1 MNVESILKTKGSSVV
16 TIAPDETVVRA
27 LSILEAHEIGALV
40 VSADRIRVQGIL
52 SERDIVRGLALRG
65 PELLDVKVSE
75 VMTSEVY
82 VCEPDDTVAELM
94 SQMTERRIR
103 HLPVVVDGK
112 LKGIVSIGDV
122 VKNRLGEIESET
134 EALREY
140 IVRG

>member
-1 MNVESILKTKGSSVV
+1 MNVESILKSKGSSVV
-16 TIAPDETVVRA
+16 TVAPDETVARA

-40 VSADRIRVQGIL
+40 VSADRTKVEGIL

-65 PELLDVKVSE
+65 PGLLEVKVSE
-75 VMTSEVY
+75 VMTAEVF

-94 SQMTERRIR
+94 SQMTQRRIR
-103 HLPVVVDGK
+103 HLPVVVGGK
-112 LKGIVSIGDV
+112 LQGIISIGDV
-122 VKNRLGEIESET
+122 VKHRVGEIESET

>member
-1 MNVESILKTKGSSVV
+1 MNVESILKTKGSNVV

-52 SERDIVRGLALRG
+52 SERDIVRGLDWRG
-65 PELLDVKVSE
+65 RELLDVRGSE